1 MQVIDVHN
9 SAECIYTGLY
19 RHYFVSIFGGN
30 CSNLHIDFLHIFFIF
45 LYLSPI
51 LRLFVLQNLH
61 SFVLKAF
68 FMIFHPQALAALLV
82 YLSFTAAA
90 AKACALRRG
99 SGRLRAAIFAAWAGG
114 EALLST
120 LSQKR

>member
-1 MQVIDVHN
+1 
-9 SAECIYTGLY
+9 
-19 RHYFVSIFGGN
+19 
-30 CSNLHIDFLHIFFIF
+30 
-45 LYLSPI
+45 
-51 LRLFVLQNLH
+51 
-61 SFVLKAF
+61 
-68 FMIFHPQALAALLV
+68 MIQALAALLV

-120 LSQKR
+120 LTP

>member
-1 MQVIDVHN
+1 
-9 SAECIYTGLY
+9 
-19 RHYFVSIFGGN
+19 
-30 CSNLHIDFLHIFFIF
+30 
-45 LYLSPI
+45 
-51 LRLFVLQNLH
+51 
-61 SFVLKAF
+61 
-68 FMIFHPQALAALLV
+68 MIHQALAALLV

-120 LSQKR
+120 SSQAFVDLRAFAACSLMVWLQNDHSRVLAKSVSFL